1 MNVLAHSQLHKNR
14 NLMKYLL
21 NNIFDNLHQSVKLKI
36 ILWSSP
42 RFISI
47 GQLRASQRFHP
58 RPINLVVYKE
68 TY

>member
-1 MNVLAHSQLHKNR
+1 MNVIAHSQLHNIETI
-14 NLMKYLL
+14 Y
-21 NNIFDNLHQSVKLKI
+21 NNVFENLHQSFKLKI

-47 GQLRASQRFHP
+47 GQLHVLQRFHL